1 MSYFLTVAYSY
12 SHYHSSII
20 ARAFQGVG
28 GSGIYSMVMVVIP
41 EIVPLS
47 RLGSASAI
55 VGGVYG
61 AASVLGPLAGGAIVD
76 CTTWRWVFL
85 LK

>member
-47 RLGSASAI
+47 RLGLASAI

-61 AASVLGPLAGGAIVD
+61 AASILGPLVGGAIVD
-76 CTTWRWVFL
+76 GTTWRWVFL